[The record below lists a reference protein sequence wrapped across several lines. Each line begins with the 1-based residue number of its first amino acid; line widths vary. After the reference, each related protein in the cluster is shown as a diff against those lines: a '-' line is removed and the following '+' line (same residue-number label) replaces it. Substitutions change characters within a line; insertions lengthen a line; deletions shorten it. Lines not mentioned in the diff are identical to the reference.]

1 MFPDE
6 RIVRGYLQSVGDQVI
21 LRSCP
26 MGADVQ
32 EEDIEMQGQKFN
44 YKGQEWIVREVLE
57 ASDSFRS
64 QLGWTHIAGVMRPKG
79 TKVYYANLLVADG
92 EIAQS
97 LVVL

>member
-1 MFPDE
+1 
-6 RIVRGYLQSVGDQVI
+6 
-21 LRSCP
+21 

-32 EEDIEMQGQKFN
+32 EEDIKMQGQKFN